1 MTRLNLEEPRNLD
14 IDSPV
19 FHRAGQMAIS
29 VRQPSSPWSLA
40 LGIAVIVILGIVT
53 FATLSAG
60 RQARA
65 DNTPKGKTTPPA
77 APAMT
82 LAQAQTPA
90 QTTTSPPLVQAAP
103 VQATVSPSPTAA
115 ASTEPDPS
123 TVLRAPL
130 MVVDQST
137 VRTTAPA
144 VTTTASTDKPAGSQ
158 ASGSAEERFE
168 AQVAG
173 GGVETA
179 RATRITDLRHTV
191 PQGTMIPAVLE
202 TAINSDLPGS
212 VRAVVSR
219 DVAGFDGAETL
230 IPRGSKLIGQY
241 RSGMAYGQSRAFV
254 VWSRI
259 ITPDGISVDIGSP
272 GTDTLGRGG
281 LAGETDSHFFQ
292 RFGGSLLLSVIPV
305 ALSAALAPSNSTQV
319 IIGSPV
325 QASSLAQS
333 APQSANIPV
342 TIKVMQG
349 TPLQVFLVRD
359 LDFAEVAS
367 VRAPAGR

>member
-1 MTRLNLEEPRNLD
+1 MTRALPPGDPQPPD

-29 VRQPSSPWSLA
+29 VRQPSSPWTLA
-40 LGIAVIVILGIVT
+40 LGIALAVVLGIIV

-60 RQARA
+60 RQAHA
-65 DNTPKGKTTPPA
+65 DNDAPRKLVPPVVTTPVQPVMQIAQAQPVPTPPA
-77 APAMT
+77 P
-82 LAQAQTPA
+82 L
-90 QTTTSPPLVQAAP
+90 PPLPAPTAAP
-103 VQATVSPSPTAA
+103 VAT
-115 ASTEPDPS
+115 DPS
-123 TVLRAPL
+123 LALHAPV

-137 VRTTAPA
+137 ARTTAADAPPLA
-144 VTTTASTDKPAGSQ
+144 AGPGHPAGQSG
-158 ASGSAEERFE
+158 GSAEERFE
-168 AQVAG
+168 AQVVS

-179 RATRITDLRHTV
+179 RASRLPDLRHTV

-212 VRAVVSR
+212 VRAVISR
-219 DVAGFDGAETL
+219 DVAGFDGAEVL

-241 RSGMAYGQSRAFV
+241 RSGMAYGQTRAFV

-259 ITPDGISVDIGSP
+259 LTPEGVSIDVGSP
-272 GTDTLGRGG
+272 GTDPLGRGG
-281 LAGETDSHFFQ
+281 LSGETDTHFFQ
-292 RFGGSLLLSVIPV
+292 RFGSSILLSVIPV
-305 ALSAALAPSNSTQV
+305 ALQAALQPSNSTEV

-325 QASSLAQS
+325 QASSLAS
-333 APQSANIPV
+333 AAPQPANIPV

-359 LDFAEVAS
+359 LDFGDVA
-367 VRAPAGR
+367 VPARK

>member
-1 MTRLNLEEPRNLD
+1 MTRLNLDDPSRPRPGLD

-40 LGIAVIVILGIVT
+40 LGMAVIIVLGVIT

-65 DNTPKGKTTPPA
+65 DNTAQGKAVAPP
-77 APAMT
+77 APAMA
-82 LAQAQTPA
+82 LAQVQPPPVQPQVVPA
-90 QTTTSPPLVQAAP
+90 QPAPIAAP
-103 VQATVSPSPTAA
+103 VPAA
-115 ASTEPDPS
+115 ATEPDPS
-123 TVLRAPL
+123 TVLHAPL
-130 MVVDQST
+130 MVVDQSS
-137 VRTTAPA
+137 VRTTPPA
-144 VTTTASTDKPAGSQ
+144 VTTTASTDKPVSTQ

-168 AQVAG
+168 SQVAS

-179 RATRITDLRHTV
+179 RATRLTDLRHTV

-219 DVAGFDGAETL
+219 DVAGFDGAEVL

-259 ITPDGISVDIGSP
+259 LTPEGVSIDIGSP
-272 GTDTLGRGG
+272 GADQLGRGG
-281 LAGETDSHFFQ
+281 LSGETDSHFFQ
-292 RFGGSLLLSVIPV
+292 RFGGSLLLSVVPV

-319 IIGSPV
+319 IIGSPL
-325 QASSLAQS
+325 QASTLAQS
-333 APQSANIPV
+333 APQPANIPV

-359 LDFAEVAS
+359 LDFGEVAS
-367 VRAPAGR
+367 TRAQVGR

>member
-1 MTRLNLEEPRNLD
+1 MNLPPLDPSDRRAPD

-19 FHRAGQMAIS
+19 FHRAGQMAVT
-29 VRQPSSPWSLA
+29 VRQPSSPWTLA
-40 LGIAVIVILGIVT
+40 LGIAVALILGLIT

-65 DNTPKGKTTPPA
+65 DNTPPPSPAAPPPPA
-77 APAMT
+77 AAPAPVMT
-82 LAQAQTPA
+82 LAQTTPA
-90 QTTTSPPLVQAAP
+90 PSPAPTPVTTAP
-103 VQATVSPSPTAA
+103 ATV
-115 ASTEPDPS
+115 STEPDPS
-123 TVLRAPL
+123 TVLHAPL

-137 VRTTAPA
+137 TRAA
-144 VTTTASTDKPAGSQ
+144 ASTIAAPGAADKPGAPS

-168 AQVAG
+168 AQVVS

-179 RATRITDLRHTV
+179 HATRLTDLRHTI

-219 DVAGFDGAETL
+219 DVAGFDGAAVL

-241 RSGMAYGQSRAFV
+241 RSGMAYGQTRAFV
-254 VWSRI
+254 VWSRVL
-259 ITPDGISVDIGSP
+259 TPDGVSIDVGSP
-272 GTDTLGRGG
+272 GTDPLGRGG
-281 LAGETDSHFFQ
+281 LSGETDTHFFQ
-292 RFGGSLLLSVIPV
+292 RFGGSILLSVLPV
-305 ALSAALAPSNSTQV
+305 ALSAALQHGNSTEV
-319 IIGSPV
+319 IIGSPL
-325 QASSLAQS
+325 QASSLAS
-333 APQSANIPV
+333 AAPQPASIPV

-359 LDFAEVAS
+359 LDFGDVA
-367 VRAPAGR
+367 AAGATH